1 MRESFLRQLP
11 NFDLINVSSHAFNNK
26 IKMCPMIQFR
36 FDQFDDKKCVIFC
49 THQPS
54 SCLNVPVQI

>member
-1 MRESFLRQLP
+1 MRESFLIQLP
-11 NFDLINVSSHAFNNK
+11 NFDLINASSQAFNNK
-26 IKMCPMIQFR
+26 IKTCPMIQFR

-54 SCLNVPVQI
+54 SWQNVPD